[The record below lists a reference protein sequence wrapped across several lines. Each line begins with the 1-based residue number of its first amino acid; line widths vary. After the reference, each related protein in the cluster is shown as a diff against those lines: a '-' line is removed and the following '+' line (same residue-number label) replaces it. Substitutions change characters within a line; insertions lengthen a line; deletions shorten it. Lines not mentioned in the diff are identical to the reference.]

1 MIFMTHQNESF
12 QFPSR
17 TKMKTFRCDSL
28 DVTVTTESRL
38 DFFRSSE
45 GGSGSNS
52 SHNRQAPLTMV
63 KGRCECLRALLST
76 PGMLAALRVLDT
88 LRSLLIPSRFSFYL
102 FMQHTQRSLDE
113 ILWSSPHL
121 SWNLRKWLIV
131 LLRMINAQWEG
142 KVVSHQLSK
151 SLYPARLTKKHW
163 M

>member
-1 MIFMTHQNESF
+1 MRNQNDSF

-17 TKMKTFRCDSL
+17 TKVKTFRCDSL
-28 DVTVTTESRL
+28 DVTVTTELRL

-63 KGRCECLRALLST
+63 KGRFEGLRALLST

-102 FMQHTQRSLDE
+102 FMQHTQRSLNE
-113 ILWSSPHL
+113 ILWPSPFVIL
-121 SWNLRKWLIV
+121 GIFMNV
-131 LLRMINAQWEG
+131 LLRMINAQCQG